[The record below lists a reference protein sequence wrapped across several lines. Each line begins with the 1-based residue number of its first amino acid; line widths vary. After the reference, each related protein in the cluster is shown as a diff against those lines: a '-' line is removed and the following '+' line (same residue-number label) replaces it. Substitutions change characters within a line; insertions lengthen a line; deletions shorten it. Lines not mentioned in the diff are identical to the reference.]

1 MPRQVRPTST
11 MAFALPPPRASPMSS
26 TRQYTLMRTF
36 PRRHRTDRTGHS
48 LRDVVI
54 KGSERGRNGPW
65 YRDLILPRQTQVSSE
80 GPKGLIVHN
89 QDWME
94 SRDVNVFE
102 MYVANGGAGFWL
114 RRTTW
119 GGTCARVVRVGAITG
134 PDPYYGNP
142 SVLVDVYSLSGQ
154 LKEGPVQLPVP
165 GTYKTWRQ
173 IEPPEWAYTAN
184 LRPLDDPILDTALAR
199 LDKKRGKSES

>member
-1 MPRQVRPTST
+1 M
-11 MAFALPPPRASPMSS
+11 
-26 TRQYTLMRTF
+26 
-36 PRRHRTDRTGHS
+36 
-48 LRDVVI
+48 
-54 KGSERGRNGPW
+54 
-65 YRDLILPRQTQVSSE
+65 
-80 GPKGLIVHN
+80 HN

-199 LDKKRGKSES
+199 LDKKRGKSGPETGGSSQDEKVSLTVPYSRKDEAKKLGARWSSAEKKWWLPASKTAAIAEAGKLGFISPTREPDEGN